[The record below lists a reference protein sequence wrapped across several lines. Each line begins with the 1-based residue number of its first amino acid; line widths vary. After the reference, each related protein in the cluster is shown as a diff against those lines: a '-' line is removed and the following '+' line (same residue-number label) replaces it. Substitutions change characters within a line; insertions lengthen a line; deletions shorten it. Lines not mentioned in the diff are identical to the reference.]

1 MYCFFVRLYRLRQ
14 PVLTLKQDS
23 SEIEKRNH
31 GRKVQI
37 PMLLKIHYIHLQI
50 VMCIGHVGAK
60 CQGSFED
67 QFGVRQFAL
76 LSENVAKV
84 SQSYIVKRRR
94 IDGHYLTTRLAS
106 CFIMQNTV
114 ST

>member
-1 MYCFFVRLYRLRQ
+1 M
-14 PVLTLKQDS
+14 
-23 SEIEKRNH
+23 
-31 GRKVQI
+31 
-37 PMLLKIHYIHLQI
+37 HLQI

-84 SQSYIVKRRR
+84 SQSYIVKKRR
-94 IDGHYLTTRLAS
+94 IDRHYLTTRLAS